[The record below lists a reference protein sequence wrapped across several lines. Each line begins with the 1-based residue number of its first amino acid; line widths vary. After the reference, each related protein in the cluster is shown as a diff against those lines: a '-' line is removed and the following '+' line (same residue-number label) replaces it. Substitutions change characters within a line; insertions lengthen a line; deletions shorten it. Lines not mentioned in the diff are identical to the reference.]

1 MARYNRIMNPIKTDG
16 DYRPSDAMLAYH
28 RLGDND
34 INRNIAIQD
43 MALCLCALLSERER
57 ESTLD
62 VFYAARTLTDD
73 ETAFLAHFVW
83 ADSRQWLSV
92 LS

>member
-1 MARYNRIMNPIKTDG
+1 MSPIDG
-16 DYRPSDAMLAYH
+16 IPSDAMVAYR

-34 INRNIAIQD
+34 VNRNVAMQD